1 MRKSQVNSFEFG
13 GTSVKPGK
21 RVNIELPVARL
32 YTSNEMTLPVQIVH
46 GKYPGPTIF
55 LSAAVHGD
63 EINGVEIIR
72 RLLRGKALNSLHGT
86 LLAVPVANPFGFIQ
100 RSRYLPDRRDLN
112 RSFPGTAKGSLAG
125 RMAHLFMTEIAARC
139 DYGIDL
145 HTGSNF
151 RTNLPQIRSGMD
163 DPQTLELARIFGAPI
178 VVPSELR
185 EGSLR
190 EAVAALG
197 KPILVYEGG
206 EALYFNETVIKIG
219 IRGILNVLRH
229 VGMLPV
235 KKRTNFA
242 EPIITDRSRWI
253 RAMESGLF
261 SRKVKLGSMVK
272 RGDLIGTLSDPL
284 GDESVDV
291 LAPFSGVVIGHLN
304 LPLAHEGDALVHLA
318 RVPDDEEA
326 EEVLDIY
333 SSSLTEEDFGLER

>member
-1 MRKSQVNSFEFG
+1 MSRAQAKPFEFG
-13 GTSVKPGK
+13 GATVQPGERLK
-21 RVNIELPVARL
+21 IELPMARL
-32 YTSNEMTLPVQIVH
+32 YTSNEMTLPVRVVH
-46 GKYPGPTIF
+46 GKRPGPVMF
-55 LSAAVHGD
+55 VSAAVHGD

-72 RLLRGKALNSLHGT
+72 RLLYGKSLNNLRGT
-86 LLAVPVANPFGFIQ
+86 LLAVPVTNPFGFIQ

-112 RSFPGTAKGSLAG
+112 RSFPGTAQGSLAG
-125 RMAHLFMTEIAARC
+125 RMAYLFMTEVANRC

-151 RTNLPQIRSGMD
+151 RSNLPQIRSSMD
-163 DPQTLELARIFGAPI
+163 DPQTLALARAFGTPI

-206 EALYFNETVIKIG
+206 EALYFNETVIKVG
-219 IRGILNVLRH
+219 LRGIVNVLRH
-229 VGMLPV
+229 VGMLPANRRA
-235 KKRTNFA
+235 KTA

-261 SRKVKLGSMVK
+261 SRKVKLGDMVK

-284 GDESVDV
+284 GDDSEDV
-291 LAPFSGVVIGHLN
+291 LAPFTGVVIGQLN
-304 LPLAHEGDALVHLA
+304 LPLAHEGDALIHLA
-318 RVPDDEEA
+318 KVPDADEA
-326 EEVLDIY
+326 EEALDVY
-333 SSSLTEEDFGLER
+333 SSSLTDEDFGLER